1 MGDLLKQFGS
11 LTGTA
16 FAGACCAGATAVL
29 SAVTAVGA
37 GFLINDAI
45 LIPLFAAFL
54 ALSLWLLYGSA
65 RAHGDSKPF
74 WLGVAGAAAALGGL
88 FIATVLIYSGI
99 VAMVAGSLWD
109 FQNGRRKAAC
119 ASV

>member
-29 SAVTAVGA
+29 SAVTAMGA

-45 LIPLFAAFL
+45 LIPMYVVFL
-54 ALSLWLLYGSA
+54 ALSLWLLFAGT
-65 RAHGDSKPF
+65 RAHGNRKPL
-74 WLGVAGAAAALGGL
+74 WLGAAGAAVALSGL
-88 FIATVLIYSGI
+88 FIASILVFAGLA
-99 VAMVAGSLWD
+99 AMVVASLWD
-109 FQNGRRKAAC
+109 FRNGKSKPVC
-119 ASV
+119 AV